1 MSRTL
6 PNPPASKC
14 HPPVPSPV
22 SGGTSPVD
30 VSVGVDVGDE
40 PVSVGVPLGDPE
52 LVVADAEE
60 DGLFDGECVGFGDF
74 RAVVVGLG
82 ERVALG
88 YSGAVPRLVPGE

>member
-1 MSRTL
+1 MPS
-6 PNPPASKC
+6 PASGSAG
-14 HPPVPSPV
+14 PVGAP
-22 SGGTSPVD
+22 
-30 VSVGVDVGDE
+30 VGVEVGGGDE
-40 PVSVGVPLGDPE
+40 LVFVGVPVGDPE

-74 RAVVVGLG
+74 RALVVGLG

>member
-1 MSRTL
+1 
-6 PNPPASKC
+6 
-14 HPPVPSPV
+14 VPSPA
-22 SGGTSPVD
+22 SGSIGPVG

-40 PVSVGVPLGDPE
+40 LVFVGVPDADAE

-74 RAVVVGLG
+74 RALVVGLG

-88 YSGAVPRLVPGE
+88 YSGAVPRLVPDE

>member
-6 PNPPASKC
+6 PNHPASKC
-14 HPPVPSPV
+14 HPPAPPPA
-22 SGGTSPVD
+22 SGSIGD
-30 VSVGVDVGDE
+30 DVGVDVGGGDE
-40 PVSVGVPLGDPE
+40 LVFVGVPVGDPE

-74 RAVVVGLG
+74 RALVVGLG